1 MMNKLDFDDKLE
13 QDEFEG
19 VDEDEWVRLYLFNLL
34 TPPSRHLL
42 AQSQQQKHQNNVWN
56 LFKVNHK
63 DTRATSITS
72 F

>member
-19 VDEDEWVRLYLFNLL
+19 VDEGEWVRLYLFNLL

-42 AQSQQQKHQNNVWN
+42 AQSQQQKHQNNV
-56 LFKVNHK
+56 
-63 DTRATSITS
+63 
-72 F
+72 